1 MQRQYLYN
9 TDAGAFYIVEHD
21 GLFHPVFQGRDLGS
35 YLTAQ
40 HAADDLARGLAF
52 KVLRIP
58 PPWGSPPTFGIG
70 SRSPSDQGIA

>member
-1 MQRQYLYN
+1 MQRKYLYN
-9 TDAGAFYIVEHD
+9 TDAGAFHIVEHD

-52 KVLRIP
+52 KVPSVKDTAAL
-58 PPWGSPPTFGIG
+58 GI
-70 SRSPSDQGIA
+70 PSDLRHWVEIAE